1 MVTDTRAASGGRRP
15 SLEPTPSI
23 PSPAHGRGAK
33 GVGKLRPLNSPRPL
47 DVETDANACPEP
59 GASRSRRD
67 VPTAVYLAGH
77 RRAVE
82 SVLETWRIDDEWW
95 REQPV
100 SRVYWRL
107 FLENGCAVDVY
118 RDAVR
123 GRRYKQ
129 AYTG

>member
-1 MVTDTRAASGGRRP
+1 MVTDTRAA
-15 SLEPTPSI
+15 
-23 PSPAHGRGAK
+23 RGA
-33 GVGKLRPLNSPRPL
+33 GRPELTAGRLRLLNSPRPL
-47 DVETDANACPEP
+47 DVETDAN
-59 GASRSRRD
+59 G
-67 VPTAVYLAGH
+67 VPSGVYLSGH
-77 RRAVE
+77 RCAVE

-118 RDAVR
+118 RDVAR
-123 GRRYKQ
+123 GRWYKQ

>member
-1 MVTDTRAASGGRRP
+1 MVTDTRAASGGGRP
-15 SLEPTPSI
+15 GLTAS
-23 PSPAHGRGAK
+23 R
-33 GVGKLRPLNSPRPL
+33 LRPLNSPRPL
-47 DVETDANACPEP
+47 DVETDAN
-59 GASRSRRD
+59 G
-67 VPTAVYLAGH
+67 VPTCVYLSGQ
-77 RRAVE
+77 RCAVD

-118 RDAVR
+118 RDVVR
-123 GRRYKQ
+123 GRWYKQ

>member
-1 MVTDTRAASGGRRP
+1 MVTDTRAASGAGRP
-15 SLEPTPSI
+15 ELTT
-23 PSPAHGRGAK
+23 GR
-33 GVGKLRPLNSPRPL
+33 LRPLNSPQL
-47 DVETDANACPEP
+47 LEVDADAN
-59 GASRSRRD
+59 G
-67 VPTAVYLAGH
+67 VPAGLYLSGH

-82 SVLETWRIDDEWW
+82 SVIETWRIDDEWW

-107 FLENGCAVDVY
+107 FLENGCALDVY

-123 GRRYKQ
+123 GRWYKQ

>member
-1 MVTDTRAASGGRRP
+1 MVTDTGTASSGGRP
-15 SLEPTPSI
+15 GLT
-23 PSPAHGRGAK
+23 AGR
-33 GVGKLRPLNSPRPL
+33 LRPLNSPRPL
-47 DVETDANACPEP
+47 DVETDAN
-59 GASRSRRD
+59 G
-67 VPTAVYLAGH
+67 VPAGLYLSAH
-77 RRAVE
+77 RCVVA

-118 RDAVR
+118 RDVAR
-123 GRRYKQ
+123 GRWYKQ

>member
-1 MVTDTRAASGGRRP
+1 MVTDTRAASGGGRP
-15 SLEPTPSI
+15 GLEPSPLY
-23 PSPAHGRGAK
+23 PSPAHGRGAR
-33 GVGKLRPLNSPRPL
+33 GEGKLRPLNSPQPL
-47 DVETDANACPEP
+47 EVETNE
-59 GASRSRRD
+59 RSA
-67 VPTAVYLAGH
+67 PTGLYLSGH
-77 RRAVE
+77 RCAVD

-118 RDAVR
+118 RDVAR
-123 GRRYKQ
+123 DRWYKQ

>member
-1 MVTDTRAASGGRRP
+1 MVTDTRAASGGGRP
-15 SLEPTPSI
+15 GLER
-23 PSPAHGRGAK
+23 SPARGE
-33 GVGKLRPLNSPRPL
+33 GKLRPLNSPRPL

-59 GASRSRRD
+59 GASRSRRGA
-67 VPTAVYLAGH
+67 PTAIYLSGH
-77 RRAVE
+77 RCAVE
-82 SVLETWRIDDEWW
+82 SVLEKWRIDDEWW

-118 RDAVR
+118 HDVAR
-123 GRRYKQ
+123 GRWYKQ